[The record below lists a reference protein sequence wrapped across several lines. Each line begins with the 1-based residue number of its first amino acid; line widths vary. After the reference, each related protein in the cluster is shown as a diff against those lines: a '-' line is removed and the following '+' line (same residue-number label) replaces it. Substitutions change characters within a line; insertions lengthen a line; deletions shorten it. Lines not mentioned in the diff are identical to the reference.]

1 MSEER
6 APRRSPRPR
15 QESRGQERSGDER
28 LARRV
33 ASLSRELRPSRDL
46 WPGIE
51 ARIAARRQTPRPRAG
66 WLPTV
71 PAWAWWTG
79 TAAACLALLLI
90 ALPVVLEWSASRG
103 ASPVPGDLTAL
114 AWQAR
119 QEDDVFGTRQGLEMV
134 LGAAKATGSLS
145 PEAAADVERGLRTL
159 DRAIGETRAA
169 LDRNPDDPR
178 LRRLLAERYRQEAL
192 LLHRIQSL

>member
-6 APRRSPRPR
+6 APQPRD
-15 QESRGQERSGDER
+15 ESREQETRDDER
-28 LARRV
+28 LARHLAALPRKIQ
-33 ASLSRELRPSRDL
+33 PSRDL

-51 ARIAARRQTPRPRAG
+51 ARIATRRQGSRHRAG
-66 WLPTV
+66 RLPTV
-71 PAWAWWTG
+71 PTWAWWTS
-79 TAAACLALLLI
+79 AAAVCLTLLLI
-90 ALPVVLEWSASRG
+90 ALPVVLEWSAPRD
-103 ASPVPGDLTAL
+103 ASPFPGDLAAL

-145 PEAAADVERGLRTL
+145 PEAVADVESGLRTL

-178 LRRLLAERYRQEAL
+178 LQRLLAERYRQEAL